1 MGEKIATLV
10 SHIFDWLK
18 RLTVWLVLL
27 YRRARYGYAFRRIR
41 LAQPRYAIV
50 DPEDYERLS
59 KYEWEARRAR
69 NSPFYV
75 ARQARHS
82 TERKFT
88 LIFMHREIITVGDG
102 LFVDHINHKTFDN
115 RKANLRPATQTQN
128 NRNRRKFS
136 GQSNSK
142 YKGVYW
148 KKHIKKWVAQIGVNK
163 KVIHLG
169 CFKKEKDAA
178 KAYDEGARMY
188 HKEFASLNFPDS
200 PRRTRRTTKKEIIN
214 SSPHEIACPL
224 GGEAAISRGK

>member
-1 MGEKIATLV
+1 VHIKAGI
-10 SHIFDWLK
+10 HIFDWLE
-18 RLTVWLVLL
+18 RLAVWLVLL

-69 NSPFYV
+69 NSPFYA
-75 ARQARHS
+75 ARQDINRS
-82 TERKFT
+82 TRKYK
-88 LIFMHREIITVGDG
+88 LIFMHREIIEIGDG
-102 LFVDHINHKTFDN
+102 LFADHINHNTFDN

-136 GQSNSK
+136 GVSNSK

-148 KKHIKKWVAQIGVNK
+148 KKHLKKWVAQIGVDR

-178 KAYDEGARMY
+178 KAYDQAAKKY
-188 HKEFASLNFPDS
+188 HGEFASLNFPAS
-200 PRRTRRTTKKEIIN
+200 K
-214 SSPHEIACPL
+214 
-224 GGEAAISRGK
+224 

>member
-1 MGEKIATLV
+1 VQIKAGI
-10 SHIFDWLK
+10 HIFKWLK
-18 RLTVWLVLL
+18 RMAVRLVLL

-69 NSPFYV
+69 NSPFYA
-75 ARQARHS
+75 ARQAMHPA
-82 TERKFT
+82 TKKFT
-88 LIFMHREIITVGDG
+88 LIFMHRQIIEVADG
-102 LFVDHINHKTFDN
+102 LLVDHINHNSVDN
-115 RKANLRPATQTQN
+115 RKANLRPATQTQS

-136 GQSNSK
+136 GPSKSK

-148 KKHIKKWVAQIGVNK
+148 KPHIKKWVAQIGVNR

-178 KAYDEGARMY
+178 KAYDQAAKIY
-188 HKEFASLNFPDS
+188 HKEFAALNFPGS
-200 PRRTRRTTKKEIIN
+200 PRRTPRTTNE
-214 SSPHEIACPL
+214 HE
-224 GGEAAISRGK
+224 

>member
-1 MGEKIATLV
+1 MA

-18 RLTVWLVLL
+18 RLAVWLLLL

-41 LAQPRYAIV
+41 FVQPKYAIV

-69 NSPFYV
+69 NSPFYA
-75 ARQARHS
+75 ARQALQPKG
-82 TERKFT
+82 RKFT
-88 LIFMHREIITVGDG
+88 LIFMHREIIKVGDG
-102 LFVDHINHKTFDN
+102 LFTDHINHNSVDN

-136 GQSNSK
+136 KSSNSK

-148 KKHIKKWVAQIGVNK
+148 KKHIKKWVAQIGVDR

-169 CFKKEKDAA
+169 CFKKEIDAA
-178 KAYDEGARMY
+178 RAYDQGARIY
-188 HKEFASLNFPDS
+188 HKEFASLNFPD
-200 PRRTRRTTKKEIIN
+200 
-214 SSPHEIACPL
+214 
-224 GGEAAISRGK
+224 

>member
-1 MGEKIATLV
+1 MQIKAGI
-10 SHIFDWLK
+10 HIFDWLK
-18 RLTVWLVLL
+18 GLAVWLVLL

-69 NSPFYV
+69 NSPFYA
-75 ARQARHS
+75 ARQDMNPS
-82 TERKFT
+82 TRKYQ
-88 LIFMHREIITVGDG
+88 LVFMHREIIEIGEG
-102 LFVDHINHKTFDN
+102 LFADHINHNTFDN

-128 NRNRRKFS
+128 NRNRRKFA

-148 KKHIKKWVAQIGVNK
+148 KKHIKKWVAQIGVNR

-169 CFKKEKDAA
+169 CFEKEKDAA
-178 KAYDEGARMY
+178 RAYDEGAKKY
-188 HKEFASLNFPDS
+188 HGEFASLNF
-200 PRRTRRTTKKEIIN
+200 KE
-214 SSPHEIACPL
+214 
-224 GGEAAISRGK
+224 

>member
-1 MGEKIATLV
+1 M
-10 SHIFDWLK
+10 
-18 RLTVWLVLL
+18 LL

-69 NSPFYV
+69 NSPFYA
-75 ARQARHS
+75 ARQVVNTS
-82 TERKFT
+82 TRKYT
-88 LIFMHREIITVGDG
+88 VIFMHRQIIEVGDG
-102 LFVDHINHKTFDN
+102 LFADHINHNSVDN

-169 CFKKEKDAA
+169 CFKKEIDAA
-178 KAYDEGARMY
+178 KAYDKGAKKY
-188 HKEFASLNFPDS
+188 HGEFASLNF
-200 PRRTRRTTKKEIIN
+200 KE
-214 SSPHEIACPL
+214 
-224 GGEAAISRGK
+224 